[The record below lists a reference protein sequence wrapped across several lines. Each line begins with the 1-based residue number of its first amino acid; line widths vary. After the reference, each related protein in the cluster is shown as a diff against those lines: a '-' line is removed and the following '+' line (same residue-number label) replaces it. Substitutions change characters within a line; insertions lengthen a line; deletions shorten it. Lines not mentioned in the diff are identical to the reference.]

1 MTTSM
6 ARICTFTWTSPMMC
20 ERNIDLYMFDTRY
33 DLSCLIWWTNNAK
46 ILIDCLKFVIN
57 VTAHVIGAHCRSLLR
72 SNRAAVYPGSSHDSI
87 RICSNRDLSD
97 KPNWNFNANQSAET
111 LAEGNSRVKN
121 RVAYE
126 RVARARTFTKEST
139 EKPKRCDAVNVH
151 ARSEQPSGGSNL
163 ARICAAHFLP
173 SLARR
178 PLFFP
183 RHSTSCA
190 TGVLFTLDVT
200 ADSTILSTFFSLLF
214 FFFFSFF
221 PFSPDNKRIYL

>member
-6 ARICTFTWTSPMMC
+6 ARICTFTWTSPVMC

-72 SNRAAVYPGSSHDSI
+72 SNRVAVYPGSSHDSI
-87 RICSNRDLSD
+87 RSKYSYRNRDLGD
-97 KPNWNFNANQSAET
+97 KPNWNFNANQSAGT

-126 RVARARTFTKEST
+126 RRCESKNIHKGINWKTQKMRRGKRPRSLWTAQRRLESSAHLRRAF
-139 EKPKRCDAVNVH
+139 P
-151 ARSEQPSGGSNL
+151 PFIGSPT
-163 ARICAAHFLP
+163 AILP
-173 SLARR
+173 
-178 PLFFP
+178 PP
-183 RHSTSCA
+183 YH
-190 TGVLFTLDVT
+190 
-200 ADSTILSTFFSLLF
+200 
-214 FFFFSFF
+214 
-221 PFSPDNKRIYL
+221 

>member
-1 MTTSM
+1 MSLHMSLVLTVDHYYV
-6 ARICTFTWTSPMMC
+6 RIGLQCIPEVLTIP
-20 ERNIDLYMFDTRY
+20 
-33 DLSCLIWWTNNAK
+33 
-46 ILIDCLKFVIN
+46 FV
-57 VTAHVIGAHCRSLLR
+57 L
-72 SNRAAVYPGSSHDSI
+72 SI
-87 RICSNRDLSD
+87 RIVIEIQATN
-97 KPNWNFNANQSAET
+97 PTET
-111 LAEGNSRVKN
+111 STQINLPEHSRKEIAGLRIVQLMN
-121 RVAYE
+121 G
-126 RVARARTFTKEST
+126 VARARTFTKEST

-183 RHSTSCA
+183 RHTTSCA

-214 FFFFSFF
+214 FFFSSFF
-221 PFSPDNKRIYL
+221 PFSPDSKRIYL